1 MTGCAVVEENSALVG
16 VVPAEHMA
24 RKFDDCDLHAEADAE
39 VRDAALARVL
49 RGQDHALNAAVAEAA
64 GD

>member
-1 MTGCAVVEENSALVG
+1 
-16 VVPAEHMA
+16 MA

-49 RGQDHALNAAVAEAA
+49 GGQDHALDAAVAKAA

>member
-1 MTGCAVVEENSALVG
+1 
-16 VVPAEHMA
+16 MA

-49 RGQDHALNAAVAEAA
+49 RG
-64 GD
+64 